1 MPKQLLRYAL
11 SKVDLLDSEALDID
25 NLDFN
30 LGRNTVLEFRD
41 AGINLKVSRSSHGPI
56 RPGAPVYHVHLR

>member
-41 AGINLKVSRSSHGPI
+41 AGINLKVSWSHGSI
-56 RPGAPVYHVHLR
+56 RPEAPVYHDPLC

>member
-41 AGINLKVSRSSHGPI
+41 AGINLKVSRSHGPI
-56 RPGAPVYHVHLR
+56 RPEPPIYHDPLC